1 MLSSHLAWNEIKNTE
16 VYFAPIANMDFAD
29 WDHFLKNEF
38 AKFPKRKIFAILK
51 EILPNKF
58 SEIFIKN
65 FCKNIEEKFVGEIS
79 KKDRENIAKLL
90 GNGITITLLERR
102 P

>member
-1 MLSSHLAWNEIKNTE
+1 MSA
-16 VYFAPIANMDFAD
+16 DD
-29 WDHFLKNEF
+29 WDNFFKNEF
-38 AKFPKRKIFAILK
+38 AKFPKRKIFSILK

-90 GNGITITLLERR
+90 GNGIAITLLERR